1 LSITEARAQ
10 TLPVL
15 KIVHLSK
22 SFGNERVLKDIS
34 LSIDKGEIVIV
45 IGASGSGKSTLLRCI
60 DGLEHPDRG
69 YMEVNGLPLGSSS
82 PPDYVWKPD
91 PPRVLNP
98 KRRRIGFVF
107 QRFNLFANL
116 TALEN
121 LTIGPC
127 SVLHWRKADAT
138 AQARELLAQM
148 GLLEHADKLPSKL
161 SGGQQQRVAIAR
173 AMSMQPELLLF
184 DEPTSALDPELV
196 GEVLLTMKQLAARGM
211 TMIVVTHEIGF
222 AREVGNRVL
231 FMDQGSIVEEGP
243 PETVL
248 QFPQHERTRA
258 FLRRLL
264 RDGPATAT
272 DVSPGLPKIDQRSM
286 APLPTVGRTSDR

>member
-1 LSITEARAQ
+1 LSITEAPAQ
-10 TLPVL
+10 ARPVL
-15 KIVHLSK
+15 EVTSLSK
-22 SFGNERVLKDIS
+22 SFGHERVLKDVS
-34 LSIDKGEIVIV
+34 LSVDRGEIVIV
-45 IGASGSGKSTLLRCI
+45 IGASGSGKTTLLRCI
-60 DGLEHPDRG
+60 DCLEHPERG
-69 YMEVNGLPLGSSS
+69 SIAVNGVALGSSS
-82 PPDYVWKPD
+82 PPEYVWKPD
-91 PPRVLNP
+91 PPRVLNA
-98 KRRRIGFVF
+98 KRRQIGFVF

-116 TALEN
+116 TAIEN

-127 SVLHWRKADAT
+127 SVLHWSRADAMT
-138 AQARELLAQM
+138 QARELLGQM

-173 AMSMQPELLLF
+173 ALSMQPELLLF

-222 AREVGNRVL
+222 AREVGDRVV
-231 FMDQGSIVEEGP
+231 FMDRGSIVEEGP
-243 PETVL
+243 PESVL

-264 RDGPATAT
+264 RDDADGSVPPAVRTAEPRSLGPRPAA
-272 DVSPGLPKIDQRSM
+272 
-286 APLPTVGRTSDR
+286 GRASDR

>member
-1 LSITEARAQ
+1 LSITNGRH
-10 TLPVL
+10 PVL
-15 KIVHLSK
+15 KVINLSK
-22 SFGNERVLKDIS
+22 SFTNERVLKDVS
-34 LSIDKGEIVIV
+34 LSIDRGEIVII

-60 DGLEHPDRG
+60 DCLEHPERG
-69 YMEVNGLPLGSSS
+69 YIEVNGVPLGSSA
-82 PPDYVWKPD
+82 PPEYVWKPD

-98 KRRRIGFVF
+98 KRRQIGFVF

-127 SVLHWRKADAT
+127 TVLNWRKEDAR

-196 GEVLLTMKQLAARGM
+196 GEVLQTMKQLAARGM
-211 TMIVVTHEIGF
+211 TMIVVTHEIEF

-231 FMDQGSIVEEGP
+231 FMDRGSILEEGS
-243 PETVL
+243 PEIVL
-248 QFPQHERTRA
+248 QFPQHDRTRA

-264 RDGPATAT
+264 RDGPAVVTDASPAPPRVASLPTAA
-272 DVSPGLPKIDQRSM
+272 RSM
-286 APLPTVGRTSDR
+286 DR